1 MFQLSRAQLIAV
13 ATVSALAAGGF
24 GSPAG
29 AQEPL
34 TRTGPVGP
42 YEPIL
47 ASVGSKRLIA
57 FFVPDNG
64 RCAVNTV
71 VWDSGAAEAPYSSA
85 RMRISLNPGQAF
97 QLDGAKLETVS
108 VQCGDNAS
116 TLSVGG
122 PALIPTAATSS
133 K

>member
-1 MFQLSRAQLIAV
+1 MTPRIQLKLFTAA
-13 ATVSALAAGGF
+13 AALTLAGFAA
-24 GSPAG
+24 GSPAA

-34 TRTGPVGP
+34 TRAGPVGP

-71 VWDSGAAEAPYSSA
+71 VWDSQAAEAPYSSA

-133 K
+133 R